1 MIGNIIK
8 FLGGLVGLAQ
18 SFFTAKEREKDRE
31 AGRNEEKVEG
41 FQDAEDA
48 QKRIDAVKRPIDDDT
63 VRKLREGEF

>member
-1 MIGNIIK
+1 MFAGIVK

-18 SFFTAKEREKDRE
+18 SIFTAREREKDRE
-31 AGRNEEKVEG
+31 AGRNEEKVGG

-48 QKRIDAVKRPIDDDT
+48 QERIDAVKRPADDDT